1 MKDRKY
7 RVIVWN
13 RIKEIKDM
21 KNKVNTL
28 EKGLPIEGYQK
39 ILKVIMSITS
49 NVTSD
54 RVDNQFRVVDKLIER
69 FRILYKD
76 QIDTEKLGDFLTV
89 SKKLRHTQVRRLSHR
104 R

>member
-21 KNKVNTL
+21 KNKVTTL
-28 EKGLPIEGYQK
+28 EQSTPIEGYQK
-39 ILKVIMSITS
+39 ILKCIVSITS
-49 NVTSD
+49 NVSSD
-54 RVDNQFRVVDKLIER
+54 RIDNQFRVIDKLIER

-76 QIDTEKLGDFLTV
+76 EIDTEKLGDFLTV